1 MWIEKQGWKTYLHKI
16 RSLQLVPLNFIMSF
30 WTNLLFLLQGNFST
44 KSDVWSFGVTLW
56 EILTL
61 AREQP
66 LTLLSDDDVIENCGR
81 CYRGDTHRV
90 TLDQPSNCPKELYD
104 LMVECW
110 NLNDS
115 LRPSFIE
122 IHMFLQRKNMGYRP
136 VADYDHSIVS
146 GTLLQNNLVDCSFS

>member
-1 MWIEKQGWKTYLHKI
+1 MLNS
-16 RSLQLVPLNFIMSF
+16 RSLSRQSEQLNFAKSY
-30 WTNLLFLLQGNFST
+30 WTNLVFLLQGNFST

-56 EILTL
+56 EILML

-66 LTLLSDDDVIENCGR
+66 LSLLSDGDVIENCGR
-81 CYRGDTHRV
+81 CYRGDMLQM
-90 TLDQPSNCPKELYD
+90 TLAQPSNCPKELYD

-136 VADYDHSIVS
+136 VADYDNSIAS
-146 GTLLQNNLVDCSFS
+146 GIPLQTNLVDCSFS